1 MSVQL
6 SWWTWSPR
14 NATSCFELFHLYSH
28 KCDWAVGLVWNISAP
43 PSGISTCVA
52 YASVTL
58 LDWICTHCSVGHGMV
73 CTWAL
78 SVLIVSIATCELFHA
93 LHGLHNGDNIYM
105 NYKYLHELQEDLA
118 TAKVFYHK
126 QFALYG
132 ICICSKQAL
141 NVIY

>member
-1 MSVQL
+1 MGIHVVERLNCQWRVSNYLDGHGILEMQL
-6 SWWTWSPR
+6 VVLNSS
-14 NATSCFELFHLYSH
+14 
-28 KCDWAVGLVWNISAP
+28 
-43 PSGISTCVA
+43 
-52 YASVTL
+52 
-58 LDWICTHCSVGHGMV
+58 ICTATNVTTRVVSHGMV

-78 SVLIVSIATCELFHA
+78 SVLIVAIATCELFHA

-126 QFALYG
+126 QFALCG

-141 NVIY
+141 NVIYQCLLVFLMF